1 MCNTMFVKLYLIALP
16 VFITFDLLWL
26 GLVAKNF
33 YQEQVGFLM
42 RSDVN
47 LIAATLFYLVFVA
60 GLVLFVIYPAQEK
73 GSMVYALM
81 FGAAFGLVTY
91 ASFDLTSLALI
102 KGWPILVTVIDM
114 LWGMFIAASVSAIT
128 CFIVSKI

>member
-1 MCNTMFVKLYLIALP
+1 MYIKLYLVTLP
-16 VFITFDLLWL
+16 IFILFDLFWL

-47 LIAATLFYLVFVA
+47 WIAAIVFYLVFVV

-73 GSMVYALM
+73 GSLVYALV
-81 FGAAFGLVTY
+81 FGAVFGLVTY
-91 ASFDLTSLALI
+91 GSFDLTSLALI
-102 KGWPILVTVIDM
+102 KGWPVLVTVIDM
-114 LWGMFIAASVSAIT
+114 LWGMFIAASVSVIS
-128 CFIVSKI
+128 CFISSKIN